1 MNDVVLQV
9 AAFCLSAVVSGALF
23 WRWKRLDLGAKKI
36 VWRFYG
42 WFSGLMCCGS
52 CCGAVAWA
60 AWMQVIVYRFKSD
73 YMGRIAE
80 TQNVT
85 SVQTLQYQES
95 TLLFLARDFEFL
107 SLFTVMEELEFFF
120 LCAAK
125 LLVLDRLKH
134 VAVPKSKISS
144 RRWVVG
150 ARIVMGCFVAGNA
163 VGLGGSIAAAVY
175 ANQVTRFAY
184 QTAAAVDPSNVQQS
198 LDNLLSALTLL
209 SRAYSYHSFSE
220 VAVLMFIV
228 ASFVVV
234 GTLCASRMR
243 SALDHRDHD
252 AGAANTQQLRH
263 EFMKVRKQIFG
274 TVIAVFLTF
283 VLRAVYQTM
292 FGLEQALQDPYSLFR
307 ICGYARVC
315 DSACHGVFTL
325 MHQWDAFTPEF
336 HPLVILISSPLT
348 MLLTLWAMTTERALQ
363 LLLGRQRPA
372 VDLDLASLTQ
382 LG

>member
-1 MNDVVLQV
+1 
-9 AAFCLSAVVSGALF
+9 
-23 WRWKRLDLGAKKI
+23 
-36 VWRFYG
+36 
-42 WFSGLMCCGS
+42 
-52 CCGAVAWA
+52 
-60 AWMQVIVYRFKSD
+60 MQVIVYRFKSD
-73 YMGRIAE
+73 DMGRIAG

-85 SVQTLQYQES
+85 SVQKSQFAES
-95 TLLFLARDFEFL
+95 LLFLAGDFEFI

-134 VAVPKSKISS
+134 VAVPKSKTSS
-144 RRWVVG
+144 RGWVVG

-184 QTAAAVDPSNVQQS
+184 QAAAAVIANDTSNSQQ
-198 LDNLLSALTLL
+198 LLQFYENLRSALTRT
-209 SRAYSYHSFSE
+209 SRAYSVYAFSE

-243 SALDHRDHD
+243 SALDHMDHD

-274 TVIAVFLTF
+274 TVITVFLTF

-292 FGLEQALQDPYSLFR
+292 FGLGLTLQNELSDFGR
-307 ICGYARVC
+307 CGGYAGFC
-315 DSACHGVFTL
+315 DSACYNVFSL
-325 MHQWDAFTPEF
+325 MKQWDLYTPEF
-336 HPLVILISSPLT
+336 HTLVILISSPLT

-372 VDLDLASLTQ
+372 ADLVTLAQ

>member
-1 MNDVVLQV
+1 MRALLRRCSIRTENEFRIKAVVLQV

-73 YMGRIAE
+73 AMGRIAE

-85 SVQTLQYQES
+85 SVHKLQYEE
-95 TLLFLARDFEFL
+95 TAVFLALDFEFL
-107 SLFTVMEELEFFF
+107 SVFTVMEELEFFF

-150 ARIVMGCFVAGNA
+150 AWIVMGCFVAGNA

-184 QTAAAVDPSNVQQS
+184 QTAAALVANDTSNSQQF
-198 LDNLLSALTLL
+198 LHNLLSALTLAT
-209 SRAYSYHSFSE
+209 RAYAYYSFSE

-243 SALDHRDHD
+243 SALDHMDHD

-274 TVIAVFLTF
+274 TVITVFLTF

-292 FGLEQALQDPYSLFR
+292 FGLENAFQDPYSLFYS
-307 ICGYARVC
+307 CGGYAGVC
-315 DSACHGVFTL
+315 DSACHNVFTL

-336 HPLVILISSPLT
+336 HPPL
-348 MLLTLWAMTTERALQ
+348 
-363 LLLGRQRPA
+363 
-372 VDLDLASLTQ
+372 
-382 LG
+382 

>member
-1 MNDVVLQV
+1 VLQV

-60 AWMQVIVYRFKSD
+60 TWMQVIVNRLKSD
-73 YMGRIAE
+73 DLGSIAA

-85 SVQTLQYQES
+85 SVQKLES
-95 TLLFLARDFEFL
+95 EESLLFLARDFEFL
-107 SLFTVMEELEFFF
+107 SVFTVMEQLEFFF

-144 RRWVVG
+144 RRWLVA

-163 VGLGGSIAAAVY
+163 VGLGGSIAGAVY
-175 ANQVTRFAY
+175 ADQVTRFAY
-184 QTAAAVDPSNVQQS
+184 QTAAALVANDKSNILQFYN
-198 LDNLLSALTLL
+198 NLQSALTLT
-209 SRAYSYHSFSE
+209 SRAYAYYSFSE
-220 VAVLMFIV
+220 VAVLLLIV

-234 GTLCASRMR
+234 GTLCAYRMR
-243 SALDHRDHD
+243 SALNHMDHD
-252 AGAANTQQLRH
+252 AGAANTQQLRD
-263 EFMKVRKQIFG
+263 EFMRVRQQIFG
-274 TVIAVFLTF
+274 AVIAVFLTF
-283 VLRAVYQTM
+283 VLRAVYHIM
-292 FGLEQALQDPYSLFR
+292 FGLALALQDQYSDFVR
-307 ICGYARVC
+307 CGGYAGFC
-315 DSACHGVFTL
+315 NGACHNVFTL
-325 MHQWDAFTPEF
+325 MKLWDAYTPEF
-336 HPLVILISSPLT
+336 HPLVMLISSPLT

-363 LLLGRQRPA
+363 LLLGRQRLA
-372 VDLDLASLTQ
+372 ADLVTLTELA
-382 LG
+382 

>member
-1 MNDVVLQV
+1 
-9 AAFCLSAVVSGALF
+9 LF

-60 AWMQVIVYRFKSD
+60 AWMQVIVYGFKSD
-73 YMGRIAE
+73 DVGRIAE

-85 SVQTLQYQES
+85 SVQKLYEESLQ
-95 TLLFLARDFEFL
+95 FLARDFEFL

-184 QTAAAVDPSNVQQS
+184 QTAAAVVANDTSNIQQS
-198 LDNLLSALTLL
+198 LDNVLSALTLL
-209 SRAYSYHSFSE
+209 SRAYSYYSFSE
-220 VAVLMFIV
+220 VAVLLFIV
-228 ASFVVV
+228 ASFFVV

-243 SALDHRDHD
+243 SALDHMDHD

-292 FGLEQALQDPYSLFR
+292 FGLGLALQTKYSDFSS
-307 ICGYARVC
+307 CSGYAGFC
-315 DSACHGVFTL
+315 DSACYNVFSL
-325 MHQWDAFTPEF
+325 MKLWDLYTPEF
-336 HPLVILISSPLT
+336 RTLVILISSPLT

-372 VDLDLASLTQ
+372 ADLVTLAQ

>member
-1 MNDVVLQV
+1 MLQV

-23 WRWKRLDLGAKKI
+23 WRWKRLDLGAKGN

-73 YMGRIAE
+73 DMGLIAE

-85 SVQTLQYQES
+85 SVQKSQYQAS
-95 TLLFLARDFEFL
+95 ALLFLAQDFEFL
-107 SLFTVMEELEFFF
+107 SVFTVMEELEFFC
-120 LCAAK
+120 LGAAK

-134 VAVPKSKISS
+134 VAVCKLEISS

-150 ARIVMGCFVAGNA
+150 ARIVMGSLVAGNV

-184 QTAAAVDPSNVQQS
+184 QEAAALVANGTSNLQQIS
-198 LDNLLSALTLL
+198 NNLLSSLTLTTRAL
-209 SRAYSYHSFSE
+209 SVYAFSE
-220 VAVLMFIV
+220 VAVLLFII

-243 SALDHRDHD
+243 SALDNMDHD
-252 AGAANTQQLRH
+252 AGAANTQQLRR
-263 EFMKVRKQIFG
+263 EFMKVRQQIFG
-274 TVIAVFLTF
+274 IVIAVFLSF
-283 VLRAVYQTM
+283 LLRAVYQTM
-292 FGLEQALQDPYSLFR
+292 FGLALALNDRYTQFSN
-307 ICGYARVC
+307 CGGYAGFC
-315 DSACHGVFTL
+315 DACHNVFSL
-325 MHQWDAFTPEF
+325 MRVWDTYTPEF

-348 MLLTLWAMTTERALQ
+348 MLVTLWANTTERALQ
-363 LLLGRQRPA
+363 LLLGRERPA
-372 VDLDLASLTQ
+372 FDEVTMAGLV
-382 LG
+382 

>member
-1 MNDVVLQV
+1 VLQV
-9 AAFCLSAVVSGALF
+9 AAFCLSAIVSGALF

-60 AWMQVIVYRFKSD
+60 AWMQVIVYRLKSD
-73 YMGRIAE
+73 DMARIAE

-85 SVQTLQYQES
+85 SVQKLYEES
-95 TLLFLARDFEFL
+95 LLFLARDFEFL

-144 RRWVVG
+144 RRWLVA

-184 QTAAAVDPSNVQQS
+184 QAAAALVANDTSNSQQF
-198 LDNLLSALTLL
+198 LQLQSALTRT
-209 SRAYSYHSFSE
+209 SRAYSVYAFSE
-220 VAVLMFIV
+220 VAVLLFMV

-243 SALDHRDHD
+243 SALDHMDHD

-263 EFMKVRKQIFG
+263 EFMKVRQQIFG

-292 FGLEQALQDPYSLFR
+292 FGLGLALQNELSDFGR
-307 ICGYARVC
+307 CGGYAGFC
-315 DSACHGVFTL
+315 DSACYNVFSL
-325 MHQWDAFTPEF
+325 MKQWDLYTPEF

-348 MLLTLWAMTTERALQ
+348 MLLTLWAMTSERALQ

>member
-1 MNDVVLQV
+1 MNDVLLQV

-60 AWMQVIVYRFKSD
+60 AWMQVIVYRLKSD
-73 YMGRIAE
+73 DMGRIAQA
-80 TQNVT
+80 QNVT
-85 SVQTLQYQES
+85 SVQKLQYAES
-95 TLLFLARDFEFL
+95 LQFLARDFQFF
-107 SLFTVMEELEFFF
+107 SLFIVMEELEFFF
-120 LCAAK
+120 CCAAK
-125 LLVLDRLKH
+125 MLVLDRLKH

-144 RRWVVG
+144 RRWVVA
-150 ARIVMGCFVAGNA
+150 ARIVMGCFVAGNV

-243 SALDHRDHD
+243 SALDHMDHD

-263 EFMKVRKQIFG
+263 EFLKVRKQIFG
-274 TVIAVFLTF
+274 TVFAVFLTF

-292 FGLEQALQDPYSLFR
+292 FGLELALQNSYSDFGS
-307 ICGYARVC
+307 CGGYAGVC
-315 DSACHGVFTL
+315 DSACYNVFSL
-325 MHQWDAFTPEF
+325 MKQWDLYTPEF
-336 HPLVILISSPLT
+336 HPLVMLISSPLT

-372 VDLDLASLTQ
+372 ADLVSLAQ